1 VAAASDA
8 ESPSRS
14 QIVRASEENMRPIG
28 WSLAT
33 LTALALALAGCG
45 DARPTQTTGGGGGGG
60 VCTVCHGDARRTGN
74 LPGTGADLAA
84 APPVGTHGETLPTQP
99 AVGAHQAHLNPPAT
113 GSLTGPLACA
123 NCHDVPSDTAH
134 ATNPPAQIVHF
145 NLLATTGGAAPTW
158 TATNTTC
165 SNVYCHGNF
174 TFGSV
179 TGTTTNAPDWT
190 QGSTQATC
198 GSCHGLPPTGHV
210 ALSGTITA
218 ATCNGC
224 HPGTVDSTGKII
236 VDPATGLSLH
246 VNGQSDVVTGCTSCH
261 GTAGRTG
268 TIGGTDPNLAAA
280 PPLAPAGEPAAVVG
294 AHQAHLNPA
303 ATGSLAGP
311 FACSECHLVPT
322 DSVHASNPPAQIVQF
337 GTLATTGGAAPTWN
351 STDKT
356 TNTTC
361 SSVYCHGNFTF
372 GSVTGTTTNAPDW
385 TQGSTQATCGSC
397 HGLPPTGHVALPGTV
412 TAATCNGCHPGTVAS
427 DGTIVVNVTT
437 GASLHVN
444 GQVNEGAH
452 SDPNWY
458 VDPAINPSFIP
469 VGGDH
474 TTAAL
479 DYTAPGTGVQGC
491 LQCHVNFGSPTGTAS
506 SSCNSC
512 HASALAGAV
521 TTDWRQNCV
530 FCHGDKTKLLSYAT
544 ADQTSDPWIIAP
556 PVGTKGETFTTDPA
570 VGAHQKHVSPT
581 TNALSSAFL
590 CSECHTASLPPDISQ
605 TDHLSADG
613 SVPVLLAG
621 ALATNGGVTPSWTA
635 TGATCSATY
644 CHGNFSNGGN
654 NATPA
659 WTGDSSN
666 SACTSCHGITTD
678 PNGYIEPLTG
688 RHPTNWSAHAFMGNQ
703 CQYCHNGIATASSA
717 TATPTIVPGG
727 RSLHVN
733 GARDVSLLG
742 SGTWTPNATG
752 YGGTC
757 APACHGSASW

>member
-1 VAAASDA
+1 MAAASDA

-33 LTALALALAGCG
+33 LTALGLGLAGCG

-60 VCTVCHGDARRTGN
+60 VCTVCHGDAKRTGN
-74 LPGTGADLAA
+74 LPGTGANLAA

-158 TATNTTC
+158 
-165 SNVYCHGNF
+165 
-174 TFGSV
+174 
-179 TGTTTNAPDWT
+179 
-190 QGSTQATC
+190 
-198 GSCHGLPPTGHV
+198 
-210 ALSGTITA
+210 
-218 ATCNGC
+218 
-224 HPGTVDSTGKII
+224 
-236 VDPATGLSLH
+236 
-246 VNGQSDVVTGCTSCH
+246 
-261 GTAGRTG
+261 
-268 TIGGTDPNLAAA
+268 
-280 PPLAPAGEPAAVVG
+280 
-294 AHQAHLNPA
+294 
-303 ATGSLAGP
+303 
-311 FACSECHLVPT
+311 
-322 DSVHASNPPAQIVQF
+322 
-337 GTLATTGGAAPTWN
+337 N

-397 HGLPPTGHVALPGTV
+397 HGLPPTGHVALSGTV

-427 DGTIVVNVTT
+427 DGTIIVNVTT

-458 VDPAINPSFIP
+458 VDPAINPSFTP

-479 DYTAPGTGVQGC
+479 AYTAPGTGVQGC
-491 LQCHVNFGSPTGTAS
+491 LQCHVNFGSPTGAAS

-512 HASALAGAV
+512 HASALARAV

-530 FCHGDKTKLLSYAT
+530 FCHGDKTKLLSYAA

-556 PVGTKGETFTTDPA
+556 PVGTKGETLTTDLA
-570 VGAHQKHVSPT
+570 VGAHQKHANPGTGYNVLS
-581 TNALSSAFL
+581 NAIA
-590 CSECHTASLPPDISQ
+590 CTECHPSPLP
-605 TDHLSADG
+605 TDVAHVDG
-613 SVPVLLAG
+613 VVDLPLAG
-621 ALATNGGVTPSWTA
+621 PLATNPTGTFTPSPTWTA
-635 TGATCSATY
+635 PGCSATY
-644 CHGNFSNGGN
+644 CHGNYPQGGN
-654 NATPA
+654 VTTPV
-659 WTGDSSN
+659 WTQVDGSFA
-666 SACTSCHGITTD
+666 ACTSCHGAP
-678 PNGYIEPLTG
+678 PNTG
-688 RHPTNWSAHAFMGNQ
+688 QHYFHIQSVYRNCAN
-703 CQYCHNGIATASSA
+703 CHQGIATGSGSSVPVTNA
-717 TATPTIVPGG
+717 TIVPTGG
-727 RSLHVN
+727 LPPPQHVN
-733 GARDVSLLG
+733 GARDVVFG
-742 SGTWTPNATG
+742 GTYGGNPVTGTWTPAPTSSNAAAG
-752 YGGTC
+752 SC
-757 APACHGSASW
+757 DVSCHSGSRSW